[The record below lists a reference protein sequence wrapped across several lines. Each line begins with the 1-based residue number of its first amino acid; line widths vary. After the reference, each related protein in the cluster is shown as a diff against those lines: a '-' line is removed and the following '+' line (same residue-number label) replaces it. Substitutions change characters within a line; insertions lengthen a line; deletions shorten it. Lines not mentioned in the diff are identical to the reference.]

1 MNPNLK
7 TNNLYDNDDE
17 TIDLRKL
24 FSYFWINIHWFAI
37 SATLMIAGAF
47 LFNKYS
53 AKTYS
58 TSTTVLI
65 EDNAKDSPWTRAASA
80 GMDLTTGFGMFPSL
94 QNFENQTIIL
104 KSYSQI
110 RRTIEALDFYV
121 SYFQKERFITREIYN
136 NSPFM
141 VVFDKSHLQP
151 IGVEFELEIDNKKSI
166 HLTAKTKKAPAYR
179 YDNDAWDEKY
189 HEFILD
195 KEISSGERIKTSYC
209 DFQIILNESFTP
221 EEIKK
226 KYSFSFCTPDYLT
239 LLYQGK
245 MSIEPITKGSSM
257 ISISLNDTDPAKAVD
272 FINKLTSMYLN
283 RSLEK
288 KNEFAENTIRFID
301 NQLDT
306 ISLSLNNAEEALQNF
321 RLQNKVMDL
330 STHAEQIFQQL
341 QLFENQKMELEMQ
354 KKYYQY
360 ILSYI
365 LENNNDIESVLA
377 PSAMGV
383 EDPLLNRLI
392 LEINQLSSEKS
403 SLTNLKKGADFGPLK
418 SLDSR
423 IMNARKSIRENALNL
438 VTGVDISLNE
448 LNDRIKGINKTI
460 STLPGSERELFNIK
474 RQFSLTDNL
483 YTYLLERKAEVQIA
497 KASNTPENEVIDAAR
512 INTKPIKPKVM
523 INYLIAL
530 LIGLIIPA
538 SVIAIKEFFNIKID
552 SPDHVKQITQ
562 KPIIGYIPNSDDD
575 TENEVFSIPDSPK
588 AEAFRII
595 RTKLQFMVKNKSNPV
610 ILVTSSIPGEGK
622 SHIAINLAQA
632 YSLTGKR
639 TVLAG
644 FDLRRPQLAQ
654 RFKLERN
661 IGVTNYLIGHNSF
674 EEIIQ
679 KTKYPNLDIITSGII
694 PPNPA
699 ELIADYKT
707 IEFID
712 LLKSN
717 YDYVILDSAP
727 VSPVSDSH
735 HLFQYSDVVLFVV
748 RDCYSYR
755 QGLTNSMDEFKSNN
769 IENVCIVM
777 NDIRFNRKRYGYKY
791 GNSIGYG
798 YGYGY
803 FKEKGKRKIS

>member
-7 TNNLYDNDDE
+7 SNNLDNDDE

-24 FSYFWINIHWFAI
+24 FNYFWINSHWFAL
-37 SATLMIAGAF
+37 SVVLTLFFAF
-47 LFNKYS
+47 IFNMYS
-53 AKTYS
+53 DRTYC

-80 GMDLTTGFGMFPSL
+80 GMDITSGFGMFPSL

-104 KSYSQI
+104 KSYSQV
-110 RRTIEALDFYV
+110 RSTIEALDFYV
-121 SYFQKERFITREIYN
+121 SYFQNDRFISREIYKKA
-136 NSPFM
+136 PFE
-141 VVFDKSHLQP
+141 VKFSKSHYQP
-151 IGVEFELEIDNKKSI
+151 IGVIFEVEIDEKGII
-166 HLTAKTKKAPAYR
+166 HVWAEKDKTLLYR
-179 YDNDAWDEKY
+179 YDKDFYDEKY
-189 HEFILD
+189 HEFKID
-195 KEISSGERIKTSYC
+195 KQITSGERIRTSLC
-209 DFQIILNESFTP
+209 EFQIF
-221 EEIKK
+221 IKK
-226 KYSFSFCTPDYLT
+226 DYSPDKNKNKYSFSFNSPDYLT
-239 LLYQGK
+239 LSYQAK

-257 ISISLNDTDPAKAVD
+257 ISISLNDSDPAKAVD
-272 FINKLTSMYLN
+272 FINKLTYMYSN

-301 NQLDT
+301 KQLDT

-330 STHAEQIFQQL
+330 SSHSEQIFQQL
-341 QLFENQKMELEMQ
+341 QIYENQKMELEMQ
-354 KKYYQY
+354 KNYYQY
-360 ILSYI
+360 ILKYI
-365 LENNNDIESVLA
+365 EENNNDIESVLA

-383 EDPLLNRLI
+383 EDPLLNKLI

-403 SLTNLKKGADFGPLK
+403 SLINLKKGADFGPLK
-418 SLDSR
+418 TLDSR
-423 IMNARKSIRENALNL
+423 IINARKNIRENALNL
-438 VTGVDISLNE
+438 VAGVDIAVNE
-448 LNDRIKGINKTI
+448 LNERIKGMNRII
-460 STLPGSERELFNIK
+460 SKLPGSERELFNIK
-474 RQFSLTDNL
+474 RRFALTDNL

-497 KASNTPENEVIDAAR
+497 KASNTPENEVIDFAR
-512 INTKPIKPKVM
+512 INYKPIKPKVM

-530 LIGLIIPA
+530 FIGLIIPA
-538 SVIAIKEFFNIKID
+538 SIIAIKEFFNTKVD
-552 SPDHVKQITQ
+552 SPDHIKQITQ
-562 KPIIGYIPNSDDD
+562 KPIIGYIPNSDDYS
-575 TENEVFSIPDSPK
+575 ENDVFLMPDSPN
-588 AEAFRII
+588 AEAFRIV
-595 RTKLQFMVKNKSNPV
+595 RTKLQFMIKDKRNPV

-622 SHIAINLAQA
+622 SHIAINLALA
-632 YSLTGKR
+632 YSLTGKK

-654 RFKLERN
+654 RFNLNRN
-661 IGVTNYLIGHNSF
+661 IGVTNYLINQNSF

-679 KTKYPNLDIITSGII
+679 KTKLSNLDIITSGII

-699 ELIADYKT
+699 ELIADYKAV
-707 IEFID
+707 EFIN

-717 YDYVILDSAP
+717 YDYIILDSAP

-735 HLFQYSDVVLFVV
+735 HLFHSSDVILFVV

-755 QGLTNSMDEFKSNN
+755 QGLINSMDEFKSNN

-777 NDIRFNRKRYGYKY
+777 NDIKFNRKRYGYKY
-791 GNSIGYG
+791 GSSTGYG